1 MFQHNTE
8 GGQTNLLATL
18 GKRSRLLQT
27 RLAGTQWK
35 VLVFGFAIPWKYYQC
50 GATACDNVFDNVFD
64 AELHVLFE
72 KLKQKR
78 IDNFALVGL
87 MIVHDVPA
95 HACFQER
102 RRVLSPE
109 WTEHFQV
116 AMRHIVPFS
125 STFHGAKFRGHRARQ
140 EMMALCKLLEA
151 VRDQKYWQEAFDTVA
166 GSPYHYNPHL
176 SIRTWTKRS
185 LHGLPQVGMAVETS
199 CELVHDVTGELLPP
213 GTQITIL
220 QIRQGDCNT
229 DGYVEVKVCDAS
241 LRLWLHSGC
250 IRVPGSQCALDL
262 EDASSPPLLAIE
274 DPRASTQRP
283 LLALQNQEARTSTEQ
298 ALHRTAHGWADGL
311 VTVVSDSTLLQP
323 SEIHVCVNG
332 EGGQPL
338 GEIVG
343 KYGGCFCDD
352 NFRQTITGTVSGKF
366 PAPGR
371 RLRIGYVPAAGC
383 HPRHEFPDHQTAQS
397 NVFSSEWIPTP
408 KLTELQGECLKET
421 GVCLFSAKG
430 VHCTEPG
437 RLWLQRYLFRWG
449 SRKEV
454 SLIFCLGWNAD
465 APQAA
470 DEYYK
475 QVALVK
481 VLQNSR

>member
-8 GGQTNLLATL
+8 GGRTNLLATL

-78 IDNFALVGL
+78 IENFALVGL

-140 EMMALCKLLEA
+140 EMMALCKLLEG

-166 GSPYHYNPHL
+166 GSTYHYNPHL

-229 DGYVEVKVCDAS
+229 DGYVEVKV
-241 LRLWLHSGC
+241 
-250 IRVPGSQCALDL
+250 
-262 EDASSPPLLAIE
+262 
-274 DPRASTQRP
+274 
-283 LLALQNQEARTSTEQ
+283 
-298 ALHRTAHGWADGL
+298 
-311 VTVVSDSTLLQP
+311 
-323 SEIHVCVNG
+323 
-332 EGGQPL
+332 
-338 GEIVG
+338 
-343 KYGGCFCDD
+343 
-352 NFRQTITGTVSGKF
+352 
-366 PAPGR
+366 
-371 RLRIGYVPAAGC
+371 
-383 HPRHEFPDHQTAQS
+383 
-397 NVFSSEWIPTP
+397 
-408 KLTELQGECLKET
+408 
-421 GVCLFSAKG
+421 LFSAKG

-465 APQAA
+465 APQAEN
-470 DEYYK
+470 EYDK